1 MEHKRTVIDL
11 TQVVSTEIENF
22 SDGYHTFRDLYD
34 HRVSLFAALVNQ
46 WGKTTDWDIHKS
58 WKHNDGLPCF
68 GSGWFIVMAE
78 TPHGQISYHF
88 EDTFWDMFCIPEKEC
103 ANKWDGHTP
112 EDVITRL
119 RECANGVADISTK
132 NCIVTNQELS
142 TEKRYSEKD
151 ISDYLAGFLTRVLC
165 GDALVGTPWG
175 EEESKKL
182 YVAIYALPDTRFGI
196 KAKIEGINKR
206 SS

>member
-1 MEHKRTVIDL
+1 MKGI
-11 TQVVSTEIENF
+11 
-22 SDGYHTFRDLYD
+22 
-34 HRVSLFAALVNQ
+34 
-46 WGKTTDWDIHKS
+46 
-58 WKHNDGLPCF
+58 
-68 GSGWFIVMAE
+68 
-78 TPHGQISYHF
+78 
-88 EDTFWDMFCIPEKEC
+88 
-103 ANKWDGHTP
+103 
-112 EDVITRL
+112 
-119 RECANGVADISTK
+119 CANGVADISTK

-165 GDALVGTPWG
+165 GDALVDTPWG